1 MIKRFVWFVGG
12 TIAGVTGTLVAG
24 RRVKRRVRTLAPVR
38 VVQETT
44 SSLRRRVAD
53 LGEAIDEGRQVM
65 QAREA
70 ELRARVDGRVSSLS
84 DVDRPISDRDALL
97 VDGEPVEPGRVVVL
111 RDVNEERP
119 RRRRCS
125 ARRSHRTTT
134 SSRSRSRHHRSHR
147 T

>member
-111 RDVNEERP
+111 RDVNEERL
-119 RRRRCS
+119 RRRR
-125 ARRSHRTTT
+125 R
-134 SSRSRSRHHRSHR
+134 
-147 T
+147 

>member
-38 VVQETT
+38 VVQDTT
-44 SSLRRRVAD
+44 TRLRHKVAD
-53 LGEAIDEGRQVM
+53 LGEAIDEGRQAM

-70 ELRARVDGRVSSLS
+70 ELRARVDGRVSALS
-84 DVDRPISDRDALL
+84 EVDRPISERDALL

-111 RDVNEERP
+111 RDVNEPRT
-119 RRRRCS
+119 RRRR
-125 ARRSHRTTT
+125 R
-134 SSRSRSRHHRSHR
+134 
-147 T
+147 

>member
-53 LGEAIDEGRQVM
+53 LGEAIVEGRQVM

-119 RRRRCS
+119 RRRR
-125 ARRSHRTTT
+125 R
-134 SSRSRSRHHRSHR
+134 
-147 T
+147 

>member
-70 ELRARVDGRVSSLS
+70 ELRARVDGRVSTLS

-119 RRRRCS
+119 RRRR
-125 ARRSHRTTT
+125 R
-134 SSRSRSRHHRSHR
+134 
-147 T
+147 

>member
-111 RDVNEERP
+111 RDVNEDRP
-119 RRRRCS
+119 RRRR
-125 ARRSHRTTT
+125 R
-134 SSRSRSRHHRSHR
+134 
-147 T
+147 

>member
-84 DVDRPISDRDALL
+84 DVDRPISDRDSLL

-119 RRRRCS
+119 RRRR
-125 ARRSHRTTT
+125 R
-134 SSRSRSRHHRSHR
+134 
-147 T
+147 

>member
-119 RRRRCS
+119 RRRR
-125 ARRSHRTTT
+125 R
-134 SSRSRSRHHRSHR
+134 
-147 T
+147 

>member
-53 LGEAIDEGRQVM
+53 LGEAIDEGLQVM

-84 DVDRPISDRDALL
+84 DVDRPISDRDSLL

-119 RRRRCS
+119 RRRR
-125 ARRSHRTTT
+125 R
-134 SSRSRSRHHRSHR
+134 
-147 T
+147 

>member
-53 LGEAIDEGRQVM
+53 LGEAIDEGLQVM

-119 RRRRCS
+119 RRRR
-125 ARRSHRTTT
+125 R
-134 SSRSRSRHHRSHR
+134 
-147 T
+147 